1 MKIVYFP
8 IFLYRSIQSKSSHN
22 HRTPLNYSCWQDL
35 LHWEIGDL
43 FKGMEKGEK
52 IITYRESR

>member
-22 HRTPLNYSCWQDL
+22 HPTPLNYSCWQDL

-52 IITYRESR
+52 NNNI